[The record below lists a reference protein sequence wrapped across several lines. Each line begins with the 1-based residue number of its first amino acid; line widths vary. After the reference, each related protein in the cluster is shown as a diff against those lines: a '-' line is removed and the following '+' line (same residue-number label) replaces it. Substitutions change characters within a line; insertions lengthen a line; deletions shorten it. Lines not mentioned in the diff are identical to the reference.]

1 MATTTQTPNQTAPPP
16 AQSKALTVTEKKFL
30 TLRHM
35 VENKD
40 VQSQMQMALP
50 NQLSIERF
58 TRVALT
64 SLRKTPAL
72 LDCDPSSVIGS
83 IIQAAQ
89 LGLEPDGVLGQAY
102 LIPYKG
108 QCQLQVGYRGFINL
122 SRRSGEI
129 KSFSAQVVRDG
140 DAFKY
145 EYGTEAMLRHRP
157 ADDNDDAAITHVYSV
172 VEYANGGSDFEV
184 MTKAAV
190 EKIRATSKAPNS
202 PAWAEHWGEMAKK
215 TVMRRHS
222 KRMPM
227 AAEDS
232 ALVKAAVLDE
242 MADAG
247 VAQENSKLI
256 DSQDIVRSATQ
267 AHTEQLSKKY
277 GVSPESNAAAPS
289 KPEAAVAEAPTAH
302 PSSAPAS
309 QPIPAPQ
316 EESLD
321 PAAEAERLLASN
333 RAQHRASTSNRES
346 GSPSAAP
353 SASQMGFAESPE
365 EGGRFGE

>member
-1 MATTTQTPNQTAPPP
+1 MATTTQTPNPPAAPPNGG
-16 AQSKALTVTEKKFL
+16 AALTVTDKKFL

-35 VENKD
+35 IEHKGVMEQI
-40 VQSQMQMALP
+40 QSALP
-50 NQLSIERF
+50 RQLTAERF

-72 LDCDPSSVIGS
+72 LDCAPASVVGS

-108 QCQLQVGYRGFINL
+108 ECQLQVGYRGFINL

-129 KSFSAQVVRDG
+129 KSFSPQIVREG
-140 DAFKY
+140 DAFRY
-145 EYGTEAMLRHRP
+145 EYGTEAYLRHKP
-157 ADDNDDAAITHVYSV
+157 AEDNDEAPITHVYAV
-172 VEYANGGSDFEV
+172 VEYTNGGTDFEV
-184 MTKAAV
+184 MSKVGV

-202 PAWAEHWGEMAKK
+202 PAWKEHWGEMAKK
-215 TVMRRHS
+215 TVMRRLA
-222 KRMPM
+222 KRLPM
-227 AAEDS
+227 AAEES

-247 VAQENSKLI
+247 VSQESSKLI
-256 DSQDIVRSATQ
+256 DAQDIVRSATQ

-277 GVSPESNAAAPS
+277 GVSPESIAATRSEAAAD
-289 KPEAAVAEAPTAH
+289 

-309 QPIPAPQ
+309 QPVTPAPQ
-316 EESLD
+316 EENFD

-333 RAQHRASTSNRES
+333 RAQHQHRSTA
-346 GSPSAAP
+346 PSAAP